1 MQSFRP
7 CVGKTV
13 CRDSGDVC
21 LTCGRSLTEVARTRE
36 LIEQLTEFVMISDYV
51 NVQEF
56 ADYVARKV
64 VKKVAYRRE
73 ALLID
78 KQGKKGQQ
86 A

>member
-1 MQSFRP
+1 MQSFKP

-21 LTCGRSLTEVARTRE
+21 LTCGRSLAEIARTRE
-36 LIEQLTEFVMISDYV
+36 LIDQLTEFVMAADYD

-56 ADYVARKV
+56 ADYVAHKL

-78 KQGKKGQQ
+78 KQGKKEQQ